1 MRVDLVRDGLSV
13 WRGLP
18 PNLKWLAELLNLIT
32 AGTQKT
38 MKRTLAIVLA
48 SFGSVDNTKAR
59 PTQTSQT
66 AGASSSLATSDI
78 PMPTFS

>member
-1 MRVDLVRDGLSV
+1 MRVGLVRDGLSV

-18 PNLKWLAELLNLIT
+18 PNLKWLAELLNPIT
-32 AGTQKT
+32 AGMQKT
-38 MKRTLAIVLA
+38 MKRALAIVLA
-48 SFGSVDNTKAR
+48 SFGSVANTDAR

-66 AGASSSLATSDI
+66 AGASSLLATSQI